1 MTKIAKFI
9 IILYAKSIIATV
21 RNAVISLLF
30 IIKTKISTVRKSSIS
45 LLVIAKTII
54 LAGKKAL
61 ATAERMFLQFCGLG
75 LLFNYSDKR
84 KIM

>member
-1 MTKIAKFI
+1 M
-9 IILYAKSIIATV
+9 

-30 IIKTKISTVRKSSIS
+30 IAKTKISTVRKARIS
-45 LLVIAKTII
+45 LLIIVKTII

-75 LLFNYSDKR
+75 LLFNYSGKR